1 MTINYVEFMVR
12 VDFASSG
19 SINHTDYAVWSD
31 LSAPIYATPLIMLLG
46 SWIFMPEVIHR
57 L

>member
-19 SINHTDYAVWSD
+19 SIIHTDYAVWSD